1 MEYTDPDPDT
11 VRRANAP
18 AANPSTATRGGDAA
32 TQIGSTTARLAGVT
46 DGVTPERL
54 GGDAVAIRQRVSAL
68 ADAATKAPAI
78 RAEIAR
84 AFATFNS
91 VAPTPEQLRAA
102 EKAYADASAAS
113 TAANEKAGA
122 AGATQADQTAA
133 DDAGK
138 AAADAKKALAD
149 LVAQRK
155 TARDALF
162 EALRAA
168 AKKVL
173 EIKAGRSQHDGG
185 SGVKHGPGSGSGATA
200 GSSGTGPAAATPG
213 KSNGGSG
220 STPAPAA
227 QAPGATAPTGTSPA
241 TKASS
246 TTTDPSALLSAL
258 SQQAQQPQTQ
268 QQAATQPQ
276 AAAQVPQQVTQPQN
290 QQAKPDGKD
299 ATHSLDT
306 DGVLSTDDI
315 ARMIGENTGPALT
328 AAYTPGASS
337 PISAGNGITT
347 QYRPSGTPIQGTTA
361 GGIPVQ
367 ASPSPTTGT
376 SRTDLVTSQ
385 GNTEVSGRSEPAR
398 TATDPAPGT
407 RLSSADPVNQTGTRP
422 TGTGTG
428 GMPMSPGMMG
438 APLAAGAPG
447 NQKGQQGERTPVTA
461 YPDREQY
468 FLHGGDTISEAVPG
482 GTICQ
487 NRPTR
492 DDHPRRPAA

>member
-1 MEYTDPDPDT
+1 MEYSNPDPDI
-11 VRRANAP
+11 VRRAAAP
-18 AANPSTATRGGDAA
+18 AASPSTATRGGDAA

-91 VAPTPEQLRAA
+91 VAPTPEQMRAA
-102 EKAYADASAAS
+102 EKAATDTAAAS
-113 TAANEKAGA
+113 TAANEKADASGTKEDEDA
-122 AGATQADQTAA
+122 AVK
-133 DDAGK
+133 AGGE
-138 AAADAKKALAD
+138 AADAKDALAK
-149 LVAQRK
+149 LRKQRDD
-155 TARDALF
+155 AREALF
-162 EALRAA
+162 EALRAV
-168 AKKVL
+168 AKKVK
-173 EIKAGRSQHDGG
+173 EIKVGGDRDHEGGAGNGF
-185 SGVKHGPGSGSGATA
+185 VTPGQTA
-200 GSSGTGPAAATPG
+200 GSGGGSTAATPG

-227 QAPGATAPTGTSPA
+227 QAPGATAPTGTSPV
-241 TKASS
+241 TKTSS
-246 TTTDPSALLSAL
+246 TTTDPSALLSAF
-258 SQQAQQPQTQ
+258 SQQAQQPQAQ
-268 QQAATQPQ
+268 QVAAQPQVAAQTPQQATQPQ
-276 AAAQVPQQVTQPQN
+276 QGKQ
-290 QQAKPDGKD
+290 DGKD
-299 ATHSLDT
+299 AKHGLAT
-306 DGVLSTDDI
+306 DGILSTDDI

-337 PISAGNGITT
+337 PVPQYST
-347 QYRPSGTPIQGTTA
+347 QYRPAGTPIPGTTA
-361 GGIPVQ
+361 GGTPVQ

-376 SRTDLVTSQ
+376 STTGLHTASD
-385 GNTEVSGRSEPAR
+385 VSGRSEAAR

-447 NQKGQQGERTPVTA
+447 NQKGQQGERDGRIKA
-461 YPDREQY
+461 HPDEQM
-468 FLHGGDTISEAVPG
+468 FHLHGGDTLSEATPG
-482 GTICQ
+482 GTIAQ
-487 NRPTR
+487 NRPRR
-492 DDHPRRPAA
+492 DDDPRSPGRAA

>member
-32 TQIGSTTARLAGVT
+32 TQIGATNAKLAGVT
-46 DGVTPERL
+46 DGTTPERL
-54 GGDAVAIRQRVSAL
+54 GADAVAIRQRVSAL

-138 AAADAKKALAD
+138 AAADTKKALAD

-200 GSSGTGPAAATPG
+200 GSGGTGPAAATPG

-227 QAPGATAPTGTSPA
+227 QAPGAAAPTGTSPA
-241 TKASS
+241 TKTSS
-246 TTTDPSALLSAL
+246 TTTDPSALLSL
-258 SQQAQQPQTQ
+258 FSQQAQQPQAQ
-268 QQAATQPQ
+268 QQAAAQPQ
-276 AAAQVPQQVTQPQN
+276 VSAQVPQQATQPQ
-290 QQAKPDGKD
+290 QQQGRDGK
-299 ATHSLDT
+299 HSLAT
-306 DGVLSTDDI
+306 DGILGVDDI
-315 ARMIGENTGPALT
+315 ARAIGETTGPMLT
-328 AAYTPGASS
+328 TAYAPGTSS
-337 PISAGNGITT
+337 TISAGNGIVT
-347 QYRPSGTPIQGTTA
+347 QYRPAGTPIQGTTA
-361 GGIPVQ
+361 GGTSVQ
-367 ASPSPTTGT
+367 TPPAPTTGT
-376 SRTDLVTSQ
+376 SVEGL
-385 GNTEVSGRSEPAR
+385 NTKSDISGRSEPAR
-398 TATDPAPGT
+398 TAFTATPAGAET
-407 RLSSADPVNQTGTRP
+407 RTSADHTGQGQGTAAQGRP
-422 TGTGTG
+422 GA
-428 GMPMSPGMMG
+428 GMPMGAPMAPMMG
-438 APLAAGAPG
+438 GPLSSPAASNP
-447 NQKGQQGERTPVTA
+447 KGERTPVTA
-461 YPDREQY
+461 YPDKETY
-468 FLHGGDTISEAVPG
+468 HLHGGDTLSEATPG
-482 GTICQ
+482 GTIAQ
-487 NRPTR
+487 NRLSAGG
-492 DDHPRRPAA
+492 DPRRNAA

>member
-1 MEYTDPDPDT
+1 MEYSNPDPDL
-11 VRRANAP
+11 VRRAAAP
-18 AANPSTATRGGDAA
+18 AASPSTSTRGGDAA

-102 EKAYADASAAS
+102 EKAYTDASAAL

-138 AAADAKKALAD
+138 AAADAKDALAK
-149 LVAQRK
+149 LRKQRDD
-155 TARDALF
+155 ARRALF
-162 EALRAA
+162 EALRSV
-168 AKKVL
+168 AKKVK
-173 EIKAGRSQHDGG
+173 EIKIGGDRDHEGGAGNGF
-185 SGVKHGPGSGSGATA
+185 VTPGQTA
-200 GSSGTGPAAATPG
+200 GSGGTGSTAATPG
-213 KSNGGSG
+213 TSR
-220 STPAPAA
+220 STPAMPTVGQANTAA
-227 QAPGATAPTGTSPA
+227 NPGSTKTSGTTSD
-241 TKASS
+241 
-246 TTTDPSALLSAL
+246 TDPSRLLSQL
-258 SQQAQQPQTQ
+258 GQQAQQPQAQ
-268 QQAATQPQ
+268 QVAAQPQ
-276 AAAQVPQQVTQPQN
+276 VAAQVPQQATQPQ
-290 QQAKPDGKD
+290 QGKQDGKD
-299 ATHSLDT
+299 AKHGLAT

-337 PISAGNGITT
+337 PISAGNGIVT
-347 QYRPSGTPIQGTTA
+347 QLRGPEAKIAGTTA
-361 GGIPVQ
+361 GGTPVQ
-367 ASPSPTTGT
+367 TAPSPTTGT
-376 SRTDLVTSQ
+376 SHTGLVTNA

-407 RLSSADPVNQTGTRP
+407 RLSSADPINQTGTRP

-447 NQKGQQGERTPVTA
+447 NQKGQQGERDGRIKA
-461 YPDREQY
+461 HPDEQM
-468 FLHGGDTISEAVPG
+468 FLMHGGDTLSEATPG
-482 GTICQ
+482 GTIAQ
-487 NRPTR
+487 NKPSR
-492 DDHPRRPAA
+492 DDDPRRRAA